1 MPTKHRKG
9 GSKMTIIDKEWQD
22 GDDAELEDKAYSA
35 GFSEGIEYVQ
45 NRLAFALTNVKEALA
60 DLDKKYEGGGFYSN
74 EDSSFQDYFEGQ
86 ICAYEHA
93 IAIVEGKE

>member
-1 MPTKHRKG
+1 
-9 GSKMTIIDKEWQD
+9 MTIE
-22 GDDAELEDKAYSA
+22 EMRE
-35 GFSEGIEYVQ
+35 
-45 NRLAFALTNVKEALA
+45 RLAIALSNVQQALA